1 VPSPGTCCRQILG
14 GGMTPLPPPLTP
26 PMLWL
31 INSLS
36 VVSGMIY
43 SNSGVSQEVR
53 PSGPERKP
61 QESSVKMRFVG
72 DGPVLMR
79 LGFKNSQFR
88 PRHATRQPMPVILHS
103 HWAWHQFLAR
113 LGSDRSSGA
122 GPNRILVAGTSAGF
136 WLGGQCPLAA

>member
-1 VPSPGTCCRQILG
+1 
-14 GGMTPLPPPLTP
+14 MTPLPPPLTP

-103 HWAWHQFLAR
+103 HWAWQFW
-113 LGSDRSSGA
+113 RSSRA
-122 GPNRILVAGTSAGF
+122 GPNRIPVAGTSAGF